1 MNPFAALGLSAD
13 ADQAQIKRAYA
24 KLLRT
29 NRPDDDPAGFQRLN
43 EAYQQCLEW
52 ARRRVAAEVAMATDA
67 FEDEDEAEDDD
78 ALARGMRMPPAPRPA
93 PIPLAPAGG
102 SAAPAPPAVPLPSA
116 PAAPRT
122 PFVASAPP
130 APAQPSPPTAP
141 AGTSVPVAPSA
152 PAAPVPVPPR
162 APAAPKPAS
171 ASAGG
176 AAQAAPAHRAETPEA
191 EFDPR
196 RFLDELYRHAE
207 TGSAAGLERWLVE
220 HPALY
225 QLERKHALAPALIA
239 HLSAHAPLYLPQLD
253 ALLRFFDLDTV
264 HAHSAGLQARIVEL
278 RARARRSGAD
288 LSGVQ
293 FGSARGRSQP
303 GLFPER
309 GLRLRTV
316 VLVMLSL
323 GVIGAMLQYLMGPG
337 QP

>member
-13 ADQAQIKRAYA
+13 ADEAQIKRAYA
-24 KLLRT
+24 RLLRA

-67 FEDEDEAEDDD
+67 FEDEDDAEDDD
-78 ALARGMRMPPAPRPA
+78 ALAQGMRMPPAPRPA

-102 SAAPAPPAVPLPSA
+102 STAPTPPAAPLPSA
-116 PAAPRT
+116 PPAPRA
-122 PFVASAPP
+122 PFVAPP
-130 APAQPSPPTAP
+130 APAQPSPPSAP
-141 AGTSVPVAPSA
+141 AAASVPVAPSA
-152 PAAPVPVPPR
+152 PAAPVPVPPP
-162 APAAPKPAS
+162 APAAPKPPS
-171 ASAGG
+171 ASAGA
-176 AAQAAPAHRAETPEA
+176 AAQAAPANIAEAPEA
-191 EFDPR
+191 EFDAR
-196 RFLDELYRHAE
+196 HFLDELYRHAE
-207 TGSAAGLERWLVE
+207 TGSVAGLERWLVK

-239 HLSAHAPLYLPQLD
+239 HLSARAPLYLPQLD